1 MLNKSAIIVG
11 GGSLQVYQK
20 DGNNLHTE
28 FVEEW
33 ILIEDQNIAKN
44 VSAFWRLNER
54 DFYVRLVSL
63 WAVTT
68 GNITINI
75 QSRGLNLLPIVIT
88 NTQAANGYIFPSLIV
103 PSKFD
108 LSLICTQ
115 DITKLFMT
123 AKEISI
129 CENLPLSR

>member
-1 MLNKSAIIVG
+1 MLNKTAISVG

-28 FVEEW
+28 FIEEW
-33 ILIEDQNIAKN
+33 ILIEDQNLLKN
-44 VSAFWRLNER
+44 TNVYWRLNER
-54 DFYVRLVSL
+54 DFNVRLVSL

-68 GNITINI
+68 GDITINI
-75 QSRGLNLLPIVIT
+75 QSRGVVIFPILIAK
-88 NTQAANGYIFPSLIV
+88 TQANNGYNFPSLIV

-108 LSLICTQ
+108 LAISCTQ
-115 DITKLFMT
+115 DITKLFIT